1 MRAAVGR
8 KPFVNHEPSPS
19 SVECCLALLLLRG
32 SMPSS
37 MSRIA
42 RSLVRVPSWRTEH
55 AASFLPPICN
65 KLLHKAQLSVM
76 GVGGPNRRT
85 DFHLEAGAEFFW
97 QQRGGMELPIVQQGR
112 RRLVRIQEGD
122 VFLLPP
128 RMPHSPQRDADS
140 FGIVVERERALREL
154 DTLRWYTDFDT
165 CQTVLWEQSF
175 HCADLGRDLVPVVE
189 AFKSSNEFKS
199 GLPSG
204 APRAPPPTGAVIQD
218 EDSEAP
224 VPFSLL
230 GKPRTRIFFDT
241 SGTHHFFGR
250 HAIFGDTPFGPCATL
265 PVLTKTPRP
274 IVSHLSL
281 AATTP
286 PTPQP
291 TPTPTPPST
300 PDSPLHP
307 RASCRVCAVA
317 RRGQGDSA
325 L

>member
-8 KPFVNHEPSPS
+8 KNPFVNHEPSPS

-189 AFKSSNEFKS
+189 AFKSSDEFKS

-230 GKPRTRIFFDT
+230 GKPRTRIFSIRVAHT
-241 SGTHHFFGR
+241 
-250 HAIFGDTPFGPCATL
+250 IFLAGTPFLAT
-265 PVLTKTPRP
+265 R
-274 IVSHLSL
+274 HL
-281 AATTP
+281 AHA
-286 PTPQP
+286 
-291 TPTPTPPST
+291 PPSQ
-300 PDSPLHP
+300 
-307 RASCRVCAVA
+307 C
-317 RRGQGDSA
+317 
-325 L
+325 

>member
-1 MRAAVGR
+1 
-8 KPFVNHEPSPS
+8 
-19 SVECCLALLLLRG
+19 
-32 SMPSS
+32 
-37 MSRIA
+37 
-42 RSLVRVPSWRTEH
+42 
-55 AASFLPPICN
+55 
-65 KLLHKAQLSVM
+65 M

-189 AFKSSNEFKS
+189 AFKSSDEFKS

-274 IVSHLSL
+274 IVLHLSL

-286 PTPQP
+286 PSVVQCAHRLFLTFSPHLCVTKLVGKMPKFSLYACLGWPLAGPWWPQWGVQKMHI
-291 TPTPTPPST
+291 
-300 PDSPLHP
+300 DCFWHFCHLI
-307 RASCRVCAVA
+307 
-317 RRGQGDSA
+317 